1 MFRCTY
7 NFTAQLTGKNYFKGE
22 RISNSEYATLRMP
35 EKTFFVDEEREEEQE
50 EEKKEDVTDT
60 LINLGVGI
68 VSSLINSSSD
78 DSSSSSDSSD
88 FGGFDGGDF
97 GGAGAGGDF

>member
-1 MFRCTY
+1 MFRCIY

-22 RISNSEYATLRMP
+22 RIGNPEYATLRVP
-35 EKTFFVDEEREEEQE
+35 EKTFFVDEEKEEEQE
-50 EEKKEDVTDT
+50 QKKKEDVTDN
-60 LINLGVGI
+60 LIDLGVGI
-68 VSSLINSSSD
+68 VSSLIDSSN